1 MPDLVYYDKTERSF
15 FRKTRSNAI
24 VKLVREQYLRGDIP
38 CMSEQCPSIPPCQR
52 VLDINTNNPKHE
64 GLLSAHADHYVIPDM
79 SARDK
84 TLGGIIMRYLEILE
98 QEELTGIILS
108 QTIIT
113 SLQQHDKLRTYRKLR
128 QIINDTRR
136 NSVVFYNEVFADTR
150 VPRLAGETASERDWR
165 ALCRMA
171 NWYSHHLG
179 KPIVL
184 LSEVNSTLN
193 NNNNDDDD
201 NQGLVT
207 VRTMKQYIDQ
217 YWGQHT
223 LLQNL
228 AQVLAEAVLED
239 DLERIRVT
247 SSGKKSE
254 PAVSGYT
261 EYKPMEEL
269 EAGIKSSR
277 YFSGTLRCRSGTRDT
292 GYVNGGQ
299 KLEKDI
305 LIIGSENINRAVH
318 GDMVVVELLSEN
330 NWTTTSSKIAYG
342 GSTEDE
348 YEETRLTRNINTT
361 HPTGRVIGILNRN
374 WRSYVATIQEDT
386 PSNGLFHLAI
396 PLDSVIPKIRL
407 RHHDVKLI
415 QNQRIVVR
423 IDSWP
428 TSSQYPNGHYVRSLG
443 PIHQLDTEI
452 SAILVEHGISVS
464 QASQGFS
471 EASLKEMPED
481 TVATPWKPEPNEI
494 ARRKDLRSLTVF
506 SIDPPNCQDIDDAL
520 SIRDLDDGRIELGVH
535 IADVSYF
542 VKENSLTDL
551 EARSRG
557 TTVYLADRRFDMLPS
572 VLSEKVCSLRGD
584 VDRYAV
590 SVLWTLDSKTLQ
602 VLDTWF
608 GRTLIR
614 SSCEMEYEQAQQ
626 LLDGESVATNLST
639 SLSKKLK
646 PSVVKLATVLR
657 AMRRQRLAKGALE
670 LESSNEV
677 KFKIGDNH
685 SVTDINILFLLF
697 LYTNLTILFQNFNE
711 SEAMIMANSY
721 VGKRIYD
728 GFKDAAILRRH
739 PPPNAGQFEMLV
751 KAAESKGFPVD
762 FSSNRALAISLERIV
777 KNSAGD
783 PEIARLMKTMATVA
797 MNEAGYIS
805 SGHYVVDEY
814 FHYGLALEFYTHFT
828 SPIRRYADIVAHRQL
843 LMCVEDEVAIL
854 DRQKKGTSMTQD
866 SKVNDICDHLNL
878 KSRESKFAQRDSTE
892 LFQSLYVLQ
901 HTTNGNPLIE
911 SGVIAEIRSNGFYV
925 FIPRLGLKGPVF
937 LMDKHGQPAVP
948 LSLQSG
954 NSDHDEEY
962 LSNCTIDVSI
972 PTNISVQA
980 ATLPHPIQFNL
991 FDHVRVSLKLRK
1003 SHAHRHMVY
1012 MTLID
1017 LEHTKVEKS
1026 IPIMSKDILMKT
1038 VMESFNND
1046 DKEEIEDIDD
1056 IETGR
1061 EVGGEKIAMSKQEIE
1076 TRRQLKKSTK
1086 QQGNMYDFLEQFR
1099 KMSIAACSYVDNT
1112 TTN

>member
-1 MPDLVYYDKTERSF
+1 MPDLVFYDRGERSF

-24 VKLVREQYLRGDIP
+24 VKLVREQYIRGDIP
-38 CMSEQCPSIPPCQR
+38 CMSEHCPATPPCQR
-52 VLDINTNNPKHE
+52 TLDNNSTNDPKHE
-64 GLLSAHADHYVIPDM
+64 GFLSADADHYLIPDM
-79 SARDK
+79 S
-84 TLGGIIMRYLEILE
+84 IVMRYLEILE
-98 QEELTGIILS
+98 QEEITGIILS

-113 SLQQHDKLRTYRKLR
+113 SLQQHDKTRMYRKLR

-150 VPRLAGETASERDWR
+150 VPRLAGETAAERDWR
-165 ALCRMA
+165 ALCKMA
-171 NWYSHHLG
+171 DWYSTHLG

-184 LSEVNSTLN
+184 LSEVFTKTTSRVQKQQHH
-193 NNNNDDDD
+193 DDDEQE
-201 NQGLVT
+201 NGLLC

-217 YWGQHT
+217 YWGDHA
-223 LLQNL
+223 LFQNL

-239 DLERIRVT
+239 DLERIRV
-247 SSGKKSE
+247 SSAAVGGKKSE

-277 YFSGTLRCRSGTRDT
+277 YFSGTLRCRSGTRDM

-305 LIIGSENINRAVH
+305 LIVGSENTNRAVH
-318 GDMVVVELLSEN
+318 GDLVVVELLSEN
-330 NWTTTSSKIAYG
+330 NWTTASSTIAYGG

-348 YEETRLTRNINTT
+348 HEETRLTRNANVT

-374 WRSYVATIQEDT
+374 WRSYVATLQEDT

-396 PLDSVIPKIRL
+396 PLDSVIPKIRI
-407 RHHDVKLI
+407 RHHDVTLI

-481 TVATPWKPEPNEI
+481 SSLAPWKPEPSEVS
-494 ARRKDLRSLTVF
+494 RRRDLRSLTVF

-520 SIRDLDDGRIELGVH
+520 SIRDLENGQIELGVH

-542 VKENSLTDL
+542 VKENFLTDL

-572 VLSEKVCSLRGD
+572 VLSERVCSLREN

-590 SVLWTLDSKTLQ
+590 SVLWTLDSKTFE

-626 LLDGESVATNLST
+626 FLNGETTATNLT
-639 SLSKKLK
+639 ASLSKKLK
-646 PSVVKLATVLR
+646 PSVEKLATVLR
-657 AMRRQRLAKGALE
+657 AMRQQRLAKGALE
-670 LESSNEV
+670 LESSQV

-685 SVTDINILFLLF
+685 NISDIIPKDGLEIHGLVA
-697 LYTNLTILFQNFNE
+697 
-711 SEAMIMANSY
+711 EAMIMANSY

-751 KAAESKGFPVD
+751 KAAQSKGFNVD
-762 FSSNRALAISLERIV
+762 FSSNRALAKSLETIV
-777 KNSAGD
+777 KNCPGD

-805 SGHYVVDEY
+805 SGHYAVDQY

-828 SPIRRYADIVAHRQL
+828 SPIRRYADVIAHRQL
-843 LMCVEDEVAIL
+843 LMCVEDQVAIA
-854 DRQKKGTSMTQD
+854 DRQNKGTSMTQD
-866 SKVNDICDHLNL
+866 GKVNDICDHLNL

-901 HTTNGNPLIE
+901 HTTDGPLIE

-937 LMDKHGQPAVP
+937 LMDKHGLPVVP

-954 NSDHDEEY
+954 KSEHDEEY
-962 LSNCTIDVSI
+962 LSNCTINVSI

-1017 LEHTKVEKS
+1017 LEHTEVT
-1026 IPIMSKDILMKT
+1026 PLPMSKDTLMKT
-1038 VMESFNND
+1038 VMEHSDNVAAASGD
-1046 DKEEIEDIDD
+1046 E
-1056 IETGR
+1056 
-1061 EVGGEKIAMSKQEIE
+1061 GEKAFTAADSSGAGGGGMSKQEIE
-1076 TRRQLKKSTK
+1076 TRRQLKRSTK
-1086 QQGNMYDFLEQFR
+1086 QQGSMYEFLEQFR
-1099 KMSIAACSYVDNT
+1099 KMSIAACSYNPGT
-1112 TTN
+1112 TTTTTTTTDQ

>member
-1 MPDLVYYDKTERSF
+1 MPDLVYYDRAERSF

-38 CMSEQCPSIPPCQR
+38 CMSEQCPATPPCQR
-52 VLDINTNNPKHE
+52 LQDNTNNSPKHE
-64 GLLSAHADHYVIPDM
+64 GLLSLHADHYVIPDM
-79 SARDK
+79 S
-84 TLGGIIMRYLEILE
+84 IVMRYLEILE

-113 SLQQHDKLRTYRKLR
+113 SLQQHDKMRTYRKLR
-128 QIINDTRR
+128 QIISDTRR

-150 VPRLAGETASERDWR
+150 VPRLAGETTSERDWR

-171 NWYSHHLG
+171 DWYGQHLG

-184 LSEVNSTLN
+184 LSEVHTTPTQRMDQQQENST
-193 NNNNDDDD
+193 
-201 NQGLVT
+201 VS

-217 YWGQHT
+217 YWGDHA

-239 DLERIRVT
+239 DLERIRV
-247 SSGKKSE
+247 SSGGKKLE

-292 GYVNGGQ
+292 AYVNGGQ

-305 LIIGSENINRAVH
+305 LIISSENINRAVH

-330 NWTTTSSKIAYG
+330 NWMTASSTIAYG
-342 GSTEDE
+342 GTTEDE
-348 YEETRLTRNINTT
+348 YEETRLTRNVNLT

-396 PLDSVIPKIRL
+396 PLDPVIPKIRI

-443 PIHQLDTEI
+443 PIHQLDTEV

-481 TVATPWKPEPNEI
+481 STSHPWKPEPNEV

-520 SIRDLDDGRIELGVH
+520 SVRDLDNGRMELGVH

-542 VKENSLTDL
+542 VKENLLTDL
-551 EARSRG
+551 EARARG

-572 VLSEKVCSLRGD
+572 VLSERVCSLRGD

-590 SVLWTLDSKTLQ
+590 SVLWTLDSKTFQ

-626 LLDGESVATNLST
+626 LLDGASVATNLSV
-639 SLSKKLK
+639 SLSQKLK
-646 PSVVKLATVLR
+646 PNVEKLATVLR
-657 AMRRQRLAKGALE
+657 AMRQQRLAKGALE
-670 LESSNEV
+670 LESSSEV
-677 KFKIGDNH
+677 KFKIGENH
-685 SVTDINILFLLF
+685 NVTDIIPKDGLEIHGLVA
-697 LYTNLTILFQNFNE
+697 
-711 SEAMIMANSY
+711 EAMIMANSY

-751 KAAESKGFPVD
+751 KAAESKGYRVD
-762 FSSNRALAISLERIV
+762 FSSNRALALSLERIV
-777 KNSAGD
+777 KNSADD
-783 PEIARLMKTMATVA
+783 PEIPRLMKTMATVA

-805 SGHYVVDEY
+805 SGHYAVDQY

-828 SPIRRYADIVAHRQL
+828 SPIRRYADVVAHRQL
-843 LMCVEDEVAIL
+843 LMCVQDDVAIS
-854 DRQKKGTSMTQD
+854 DRQNKGTSMTED

-901 HTTNGNPLIE
+901 HTTEGSPLIE

-937 LMDKHGQPAVP
+937 LIDRHGQPAVP

-962 LSNCTIDVSI
+962 LPNCTIDVSI
-972 PTNISVQA
+972 PTNISVQT

-1012 MTLID
+1012 MTLVD
-1017 LEHTKVEKS
+1017 LEHTQITSV
-1026 IPIMSKDILMKT
+1026 PMSKDTLMKT
-1038 VMESFNND
+1038 VMESSNNSHNNNEYHGD
-1046 DKEEIEDIDD
+1046 NIE
-1056 IETGR
+1056 
-1061 EVGGEKIAMSKQEIE
+1061 GGDNSFLSSATAMSKQEIE
-1076 TRRQLKKSTK
+1076 TRRQLKKNK
-1086 QQGNMYDFLEQFR
+1086 KDQGSMYDFLEQFR
-1099 KMSIAACSYVDNT
+1099 KMSIAACSYNNT
-1112 TTN
+1112 KNTD